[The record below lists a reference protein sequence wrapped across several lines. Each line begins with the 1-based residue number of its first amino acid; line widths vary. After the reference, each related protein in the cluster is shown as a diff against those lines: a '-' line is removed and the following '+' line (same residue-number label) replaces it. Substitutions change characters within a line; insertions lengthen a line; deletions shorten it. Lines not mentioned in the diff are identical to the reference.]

1 MYIILRGS
9 VNVRRYE
16 KKENVNGSYE
26 VDKIVAVLYDGQ
38 QFGELSLMKKDTANK
53 SQVDKRVTY

>member
-16 KKENVNGSYE
+16 KKENVNWSYE

-38 QFGELSLMKKDTANK
+38 
-53 SQVDKRVTY
+53 